1 MRRILLILLIMTILI
16 GVVLA
21 IFLIFGLNTPSDA
34 PINEGDDIFPTLKGT
49 NLLLEQKT
57 VPDDLAEGLKLVVV
71 SYDSDQQIYVDKW
84 LKPLEK
90 LNEQYPQLS
99 GYYVPLLPQ
108 DTRDAAVAILGGM
121 TLAASGDED
130 RARTIVVFTD
140 VTAFNDII
148 GIEGVDEVQLFLLD
162 ENNQIR
168 WQGAGA
174 YQYETLQS
182 LEQTLS
188 ALTKS

>member
-1 MRRILLILLIMTILI
+1 MRRIFFLLIGLVILLVAT
-16 GVVLA
+16 VA
-21 IFLIFGLNTPSDA
+21 IFVLLGLNTPSDA
-34 PINEGDDIFPTLKGT
+34 PVDEGRNFFPTLKGT

-57 VPDDLAEGLKLVVV
+57 VPGDLAGNFKLVVV

-140 VTAFNDII
+140 VEAFNEIT
-148 GIEGVDEVQLFLLD
+148 GIESVDEVQLFLLD